1 MWSGCTQDRCFILM
15 LFYRVGAIDEHNNL
29 PYYGEPC
36 SAIFA
41 VTYSSGA
48 GSDRSIVSGV
58 IWLAGFDDCLNPR
71 QLVTSLVIIT
81 TMAAALTH
89 SLVPLQLLH

>member
-1 MWSGCTQDRCFILM
+1 MDCILH
-15 LFYRVGAIDEHNNL
+15 LLYAFVLGAIDEHNSL

-48 GSDRSIVSGV
+48 GSDRSIVSEV
-58 IWLAGFDDCLNPR
+58 N
-71 QLVTSLVIIT
+71 
-81 TMAAALTH
+81 
-89 SLVPLQLLH
+89 

>member
-1 MWSGCTQDRCFILM
+1 MYTGSICIPA
-15 LFYRVGAIDEHNNL
+15 GAIDEHNRL

-48 GSDRSIVSGV
+48 NYDRYIVSVSARWIACLVDV
-58 IWLAGFDDCLNPR
+58 I
-71 QLVTSLVIIT
+71 T
-81 TMAAALTH
+81 
-89 SLVPLQLLH
+89 